1 MDRRPTET
9 AQRSTRCLLGGRDRV
24 DSVARVSYDRARWL
38 LGSPAEARRVAHGDG
53 RRRWAVVIDLP
64 LQVLVQNA
72 ALLLAVAVV
81 FDALLLRVTFDRT
94 RLQQAI
100 SGLVLGVIGVSL
112 MLTPWQFA
120 PGIFF
125 DTRTV
130 LLNIVGLFFG
140 AIPTLAALAVMI
152 TWRVVQ
158 GGPAALTGIVGMLVA
173 AGLGLLYRRVSA
185 AAPARPRGSVL
196 PRPLSLRS
204 RHPRGH
210 ARPGDVADVPDRAR
224 RGGRSPR
231 AVLDPVAHH
240 LSRGDGAAGHPPG
253 RPTPRSRD

>member
-1 MDRRPTET
+1 M
-9 AQRSTRCLLGGRDRV
+9 
-24 DSVARVSYDRARWL
+24 
-38 LGSPAEARRVAHGDG
+38 
-53 RRRWAVVIDLP
+53 IDLP

-152 TWRVVQ
+152 AWRVVQ

-173 AGLGLLYRRVSA
+173 AGLGLLYREYRRRRRRDLADLSFRDLYLFGLGTHAVTLVQVTSLMFLTV
-185 AAPARPRGSVL
+185 PARGR
-196 PRPLSLRS
+196 RS
-204 RHPRGH
+204 R
-210 ARPGDVADVPDRAR
+210 RAI
-224 RGGRSPR
+224 
-231 AVLDPVAHH
+231 LDPAAHD

-253 RPTPRSRD
+253 RPPPRSPADRRQRSAAGPGRGPARGGPRLAGPDRRGGRPRAPARRARPP